1 MRSAAWQ
8 GSYKGQEKISQHSRK
23 KRVWSSLVE
32 ALKAMMKAAMKA
44 WIERKQDEEIFIEE
58 VGIIAGVP
66 ITSAYTHSC
75 PRMTI
80 WFTWQ
85 VAVANGHLV

>member
-1 MRSAAWQ
+1 M
-8 GSYKGQEKISQHSRK
+8 
-23 KRVWSSLVE
+23 WSSLLE
-32 ALKAMMKAAMKA
+32 ALKDMLKAAMKA

-80 WFTWQ
+80 LFTWQ
-85 VAVANGHLV
+85 VAVAKGPLVRRGNPFTLMSPLRRASR

>member
-1 MRSAAWQ
+1 MAGKLQRAGEAVAALRGISACGHRCSQRS
-8 GSYKGQEKISQHSRK
+8 
-23 KRVWSSLVE
+23 
-32 ALKAMMKAAMKA
+32 KAMMKAAMKA
-44 WIERKQDEEIFIEE
+44 WMERKQDEELFIEE
-58 VGIIAGVP
+58 VGLIAGVP

-85 VAVANGHLV
+85 VAVAKGPLV